1 VGESQVTYPFK
12 LGGRR
17 VLVARFSAISAV
29 FYANVGRSRY
39 AKEYDDAL
47 IFKTFV
53 FQFANAYFAM
63 YLLRGILA

>member
-1 VGESQVTYPFK
+1 VVAAFWSPVSQV
-12 LGGRR
+12 
-17 VLVARFSAISAV
+17 SAF
-29 FYANVGRSRY
+29 FYANLGRSRY

-63 YLLRGILA
+63 YLLRGISA

>member
-1 VGESQVTYPFK
+1 MVAAFWSPVSQPFQS
-12 LGGRR
+12 
-17 VLVARFSAISAV
+17 FFTHI
-29 FYANVGRSRY
+29 GRSRY

>member
-1 VGESQVTYPFK
+1 MVAAFWSPVSQPFQP
-12 LGGRR
+12 
-17 VLVARFSAISAV
+17 F
-29 FYANVGRSRY
+29 FYANIGRSRY

-63 YLLRGILA
+63 YLLRGIFV

>member
-1 VGESQVTYPFK
+1 MGESQVTDPFK

-17 VLVARFSAISAV
+17 VLVARFQVSAV
-29 FYANVGRSRY
+29 FHANIDRSRY

-63 YLLRGILA
+63 YLLRGIFV